1 MKKMLAC
8 LLCALLLLPPF
19 AQAEALETFY
29 SEDFQYQYILLE
41 DGTAEITGY
50 SGFAESLTVPA
61 EIDGHTVTGIGDR
74 AFSFC
79 FNMAEVT
86 LPDSVTSIG
95 NYAFYGCGS
104 LTLTVSRDSEAEQY
118 CKENDL
124 AYTYADGLN

>member
-19 AQAEALETFY
+19 AQAEAPETFY

-41 DGTAEITGY
+41 DGTAEITEY
-50 SGFAESLTVPA
+50 SGGAKSLTVPA
-61 EIDGHTVTGIGDR
+61 EIDGHSVTGIGD
-74 AFSFC
+74 
-79 FNMAEVT
+79 E
-86 LPDSVTSIG
+86 
-95 NYAFYGCGS
+95 AFYGCGS

>member
-19 AQAEALETFY
+19 AQAEAPEKFVSGDY
-29 SEDFQYQYILLE
+29 SCILLE

-61 EIDGHTVTGIGDR
+61 EIDGHSVTGIGDST
-74 AFSFC
+74 FEDCIGLQS
-79 FNMAEVT
+79 VT
-86 LPDSVTSIG
+86 IPGSVTSIG

-124 AYTYADGLN
+124 VYAYADGLN

>member
-19 AQAEALETFY
+19 AQAEAPEKFVSGDY
-29 SEDFQYQYILLE
+29 SCILLE
-41 DGTAEITGY
+41 DGTAEITEY
-50 SGFAESLTVPA
+50 SGGAKSLTVPA
-61 EIDGHTVTGIGDR
+61 EIDGHSVTGIGDR

-86 LPDSVTSIG
+86 LPDGVTSIG

>member
-19 AQAEALETFY
+19 AQAEAPEKFVSGDY
-29 SEDFQYQYILLE
+29 SCILLE

-61 EIDGHTVTGIGDR
+61 EIDGH
-74 AFSFC
+74 
-79 FNMAEVT
+79 
-86 LPDSVTSIG
+86 SVTDIG
-95 NYAFYGCGS
+95 TMAFDGCGS

-124 AYTYADGLN
+124 AYAYADGLN